1 MKKVKKA
8 MGNQPFDVAIV
19 GLGPIG
25 CAAAIQFAEA
35 GLRVAAI
42 ERDTDVYQLPRAVMM
57 DGEIVRGFQRIGLG
71 EEVAALLQPTREGD
85 RAGFSNSKREW
96 LFGQDFV
103 PFGSN
108 GWAPANMFD
117 QPQVDGYLRKTAIE
131 HPNVTSFV
139 GFEATAIDN
148 GDAAVTVDLRN
159 LESGDATE
167 VTASYLLGCDGASS
181 FVRKS
186 MNVGWHDLGY
196 DHDWLVVDIEIKPG
210 HTLTNTTIQVCDP
223 DRLAT
228 YVCTKDP
235 YRRWEFKLNEGETWE
250 EMQRPEKIQE
260 LLDPWTP
267 RDTYSIRRTAVY
279 QFHAAVADRWRI
291 GRVLLA
297 GDAAHQTPPFLGQG
311 LNAGMRDVFNLAWK
325 FPLVLSGTASEALLD
340 TYQDERGAHATDL
353 VQWAV
358 SIGQL
363 MEHLAATEK
372 AEREG
377 AAAPGMP
384 GALEQSGYGQGR
396 EAPPLRAGAIC
407 MSQVSDTGSTGYLF
421 SQPIVRNG
429 AGKEFL
435 LDVLLG
441 DGFALVTKGDVTLS
455 QASQNILDRLGAQTA
470 SLAGLETVK
479 GHFDPLFENAT
490 AAIVRPDRHVF
501 GHTDESMSVDDLIHE
516 LGVKVG
522 LQ

>member
-1 MKKVKKA
+1 ME
-8 MGNQPFDVAIV
+8 NQAFDVVIV
-19 GLGPIG
+19 GLGPVG
-25 CAAAIQFAEA
+25 SAAAIQFAAA
-35 GLRVAAI
+35 GLRVAVV
-42 ERDTDVYQLPRAVMM
+42 ERDPEIYQLPRAVMM

-71 EEVAALLQPTREGD
+71 DGVASLLQPTREGD
-85 RAGFSNSKREW
+85 RAGFSNSNREW

-103 PFGSN
+103 AFGSN

-117 QPQVDGYLRKTAIE
+117 QPEVDGYLRTKATG
-131 HPNVTSFV
+131 HPNVTAFV

-148 GDAAVTVDLRN
+148 GEDSVTVGLRN
-159 LESGDATE
+159 IDTDEHSG
-167 VTASYLLGCDGASS
+167 VTADYLLGCDGASS
-181 FVRKS
+181 FVRKT
-186 MNVGWHDLGY
+186 MGVGWHDLGY
-196 DHDWLVVDIEIKPG
+196 DHDWLVVDVEIKPG

-235 YRRWEFKLNEGETWE
+235 YRRWEFKLNAGEAWE
-250 EMQRPEKIQE
+250 EMQRPEKVQE

-325 FPLVLSGTASEALLD
+325 LPLVVSGAAPQSLLD

-377 AAAPGMP
+377 ATPPDMP
-384 GALEQSGYGQGR
+384 EALEQSGYGQGR
-396 EAPPLRAGAIC
+396 DAPPLRAGVIH
-407 MSQVSDTGSTGYLF
+407 MPQVSDIGSTGYLF
-421 SQPIVRNG
+421 RQPLVRDG
-429 AGKEFL
+429 SGKEFL
-435 LDVLLG
+435 LDDVLG
-441 DGFALVTKGDVTLS
+441 EGFALVTKGVGS
-455 QASQNILDRLGAQTA
+455 ISPVSQNILDQLGVRIAT
-470 SLAGLETVK
+470 LDGLETVK
-479 GHFDPLFENAT
+479 GSFDPLFENAT

-501 GHTDESMSVDDLIHE
+501 GHTDENTSLDDLIGE
-516 LGVKVG
+516 LGAKIG
-522 LQ
+522 LR

>member
-1 MKKVKKA
+1 
-8 MGNQPFDVAIV
+8 MGNQTFDVAIV
-19 GLGPIG
+19 GMGPIG

-35 GLRVAAI
+35 GLQVAAI
-42 ERDTDVYQLPRAVMM
+42 ERDADVYQLPRAVMM

-71 EEVAALLQPTREGD
+71 DEVESLLQPTREGE

-96 LFGQDFV
+96 LFGQDFL

-117 QPQVDGYLRKTAIE
+117 QPEVDGYLSLKATE
-131 HPNVTSFV
+131 HPNVTAFV

-148 GDAAVTVDLRN
+148 AEAAVTVALRN
-159 LESGDATE
+159 VETDAPSE
-167 VTASYLLGCDGASS
+167 VTASYLLGSDGASS
-181 FVRKS
+181 FVRKT
-186 MNVGWHDLGY
+186 MGVGWHDLGY
-196 DHDWLVVDIEIKPG
+196 DHDWLVVDIETKPG
-210 HTLTNTTIQVCDP
+210 HMLTTTTIQVCDP

-279 QFHAAVADRWRI
+279 QFHAAVADRWRV

-325 FPLVLSGTASEALLD
+325 LPLVVSGAAPQSLLD

-358 SIGQL
+358 SIGHL

-377 AAAPGMP
+377 SAPPEMP
-384 GALEQSGYGQGR
+384 EALEQSGYGQGR
-396 EAPPLRAGAIC
+396 DAPPLRAGVVH
-407 MSQVSDTGSTGYLF
+407 MPQVSDTGSTGYLF
-421 SQPIVRNG
+421 RQPLVRNG
-429 AGKEFL
+429 SGKEFL
-435 LDVLLG
+435 LDEALG
-441 DGFALVTKGDVTLS
+441 GGFALVTKGEGPIS
-455 QASQNILDRLGAQTA
+455 PASQNLLDQLGVQLA
-470 SLAGLETVK
+470 SLDGLEVVK
-479 GHFDPLFENAT
+479 GSFDPLFENAT

-501 GHTDESMSVDDLIHE
+501 GHTDESTSLDDLIGE
-516 LGVKVG
+516 LGAKLG
-522 LQ
+522 LR